1 MDVLADIL
9 SSMRLSGGV
18 FLDARFGEPWSVVSE
33 LRPEHVKPFF
43 PEPRHLIAY
52 HYVRSG
58 ELYCQVDGG
67 EPIRVSAGEII
78 LMPRNDPHLLF
89 SDATCIPVDANSL
102 VQAAA
107 DGGLAWIRA
116 GGEGQRTEIYCG
128 FLGSATSD
136 NSLIQNLPRQLKIE
150 VATEGDWIAESLQFA
165 AEGAGARSPELVGKL
180 AEALFAEA
188 IRRYVASLQPGE
200 GGWLAGLGDPA
211 VGKALAIIHER
222 YAETWTADNLAR
234 EIGTSKTVLNDRF
247 RQLVGTPPMQ
257 YLAGWRMRTA
267 AHLLREP
274 GHNACS
280 VAYSVGFNSEAAFS
294 RAFKR
299 EFGVPP
305 ATWRRNSLAE
315 AASRPASQGS
325 DGGLST
331 NTPIAPLTSA
341 TSRRKPPNPN
351 SIG

>member
-18 FLDARFGEPWSVVSE
+18 FLDARFGEPWSVVSQ
-33 LRPEHVKPFF
+33 LRPEDISPFF
-43 PEPRHLIAY
+43 PEPRHLIFY

-58 ELYCQVDGG
+58 ELYCQVGEG
-67 EPIRVSAGEII
+67 EPVKVSAGEIVLI
-78 LMPRNDPHLLF
+78 PRNDQHLLF
-89 SDATCIPVDANSL
+89 SEATCLPVDANSL

-107 DGGLAWIRA
+107 DGGLARVRA
-116 GGEGQRTEIYCG
+116 GGSGKRTEIYCG
-128 FLGSATSD
+128 FLGSATPD
-136 NSLIQNLPRQLKIE
+136 NALIQNLPSQLKIE
-150 VATEGDWIAESLQFA
+150 VATEGDWIAESLHFA
-165 AEGAGARSPELVGKL
+165 AEGVGARAPELVGKL

-188 IRRYVASLQPGE
+188 IRRYVANLQPGE

-211 VGKALAIIHER
+211 VGKALALIHER
-222 YAETWTADNLAR
+222 YSEAWTADSLAR
-234 EIGTSKTVLNDRF
+234 AASVSKTVLNERF

-267 AHLLREP
+267 ADMLREP
-274 GHNACS
+274 GQNASS
-280 VAYSVGFNSEAAFS
+280 VGYSVGFNSEAAFN

-315 AASRPASQGS
+315 EALRSEPQVS
-325 DGGLST
+325 
-331 NTPIAPLTSA
+331 
-341 TSRRKPPNPN
+341 
-351 SIG
+351 